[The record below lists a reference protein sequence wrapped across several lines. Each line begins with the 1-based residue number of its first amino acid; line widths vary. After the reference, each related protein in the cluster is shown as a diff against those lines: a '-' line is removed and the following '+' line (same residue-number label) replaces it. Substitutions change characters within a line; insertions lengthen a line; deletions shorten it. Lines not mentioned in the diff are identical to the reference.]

1 MSTPRPVLGL
11 VSLYLVIVIFG
22 PRLMMNREA
31 FHINWLLVVY
41 NFGLVLLSFY
51 MFSEVGAAC
60 QIKFTTVQELDR
72 NVTLSQNISC
82 LAWRPIVR
90 NWASLTEGGGVKRLI
105 AEPRRRSGAWVTN
118 SVSPGRG
125 LLIPLGYLHWGKCE
139 HSGTE

>member
-1 MSTPRPVLGL
+1 MKLSLSFLSTDPRTTDWPLMSTPWPVLGL

-31 FHINWLLVVY
+31 FHINSLLMVY

-82 LAWRPIVR
+82 LAWRR
-90 NWASLTEGGGVKRLI
+90 TYSLELGLFG
-105 AEPRRRSGAWVTN
+105 RRRW
-118 SVSPGRG
+118 
-125 LLIPLGYLHWGKCE
+125 KD
-139 HSGTE
+139 